1 MCFWRSPAKGF
12 IETAMRELRHPEG
25 YGEVEAEATKCNV
38 NVSNCCDIVGGGE
51 ETLSRDTSAAE
62 ATALTS

>member
-1 MCFWRSPAKGF
+1 
-12 IETAMRELRHPEG
+12 MRELRHPEG